1 MKALNA
7 RRGRGDLYNSAQMPA
22 IFRKKGVKP
31 QVLQVIE
38 GQAQQ
43 EKTRLLAD
51 FTDDAGDD
59 GQEARPD
66 SGR

>member
-1 MKALNA
+1 
-7 RRGRGDLYNSAQMPA
+7 MPA
-22 IFRKKGVKP
+22 IFRKKGVKS

-51 FTDDAGDD
+51 FTDDAGGD